1 VPFTYSYEEYD
12 RCLTDGN
19 IDAVY
24 IALPNS
30 MHHEYVVR
38 AARAGIHAL
47 CEKPLAVT
55 EGECEDMIKTA
66 DEHKVKL
73 MTAYKL
79 HFDESNLRAVEIAKS
94 GRLDKR
100 LTLPGR
106 RLTACG

>member
-1 VPFTYSYEEYD
+1 
-12 RCLTDGN
+12 
-19 IDAVY
+19 
-24 IALPNS
+24 
-30 MHHEYVVR
+30 
-38 AARAGIHAL
+38 
-47 CEKPLAVT
+47 
-55 EGECEDMIKTA
+55 MIKTA